1 MIDLK
6 SKFKRQ
12 IEILGICL
20 SRKYDGELNTFD
32 LAEMFGVEE
41 LTVKRD
47 LRELRENGIDIHSV
61 KGKGLGLFSKVTE
74 SKLRE
79 LIKQYSALN
88 TSDTFVDKST
98 NLFVTKLK
106 EKSLANMV
114 ILQMCIDNKK
124 TALIDYEK
132 ESEEM
137 EHGQE
142 ISPLLIFQTDNYWRV
157 LTLHKGKIKQ
167 YIMNKIIDV
176 RESNKHFT
184 PIPKEKIED
193 VFKYSFRSWLGEETF
208 KIKLQFSPKW
218 SDRIKPKQLLDSE
231 TFTENSDGSVIYE
244 ATVNSLDEIAGWVAT
259 RGEGVIVLEPS
270 ELKERVIEIA
280 KGILKNYNL

>member
-6 SKFKRQ
+6 GKFKRQ

-20 SRKYDGELNTFD
+20 SRKYEGKLNTFD

-47 LRELRENGIDIHSV
+47 LREMRENGIDIHSV
-61 KGKGLGLFSKVTE
+61 KSKGLGLFSKITD
-74 SKLRE
+74 SKIRE
-79 LIKQYSALN
+79 LIRQYSALN
-88 TSDTFVDKST
+88 TADSYVEKST
-98 NLFVTKLK
+98 SLFVTKLK

-132 ESEEM
+132 ESDEM
-137 EHGQE
+137 EYGQE
-142 ISPLLIFQTDNYWRV
+142 ISPLLIFQSDNYWRV
-157 LTLHKGKIKQ
+157 LTLHNGKIKQ
-167 YIMNKIIDV
+167 YILNKIIDV

-184 PIPKEKIED
+184 PIAKEKIED
-193 VFKYSFRSWLGEETF
+193 VFRHSFRSWLGSDKF
-208 KIKLQFSPKW
+208 KIKLRFSPKW

-231 TFTENSDGSVIYE
+231 TFIENKDGSVTYE

-259 RGEGVIVLEPS
+259 RGEGVKVLEPE
-270 ELKERVIEIA
+270 ELKERVIQIA
-280 KGILKNYNL
+280 KGILKNYE

>member
-1 MIDLK
+1 MFDLK

-20 SRKYDGELNTFD
+20 SHKYDGKLNTFD

-61 KGKGLGLFSKVTE
+61 KGRGLGLFSKVPE

-79 LIKQYSALN
+79 LIKQYSALT
-88 TSDTFVDKST
+88 TSDIFVDKST

-132 ESEEM
+132 EAGEM
-137 EHGQE
+137 EYGQE

-167 YIMNKIIDV
+167 YILNKIIDI

-193 VFKYSFRSWLGEETF
+193 VFKYSFRSWLGEDTF
-208 KIKLQFSPKW
+208 RIKLQFSPLW

-231 TFTENSDGSVIYE
+231 TFTADSDGSVIYE

-259 RGEGVIVLEPS
+259 RGEGVIVLEPV
-270 ELKERVIEIA
+270 ELKKRVIEIA
-280 KGILKNYNL
+280 KGVLKNYK

>member
-167 YIMNKIIDV
+167 YILNKIIDV
-176 RESNKHFT
+176 RESNKHFI

-208 KIKLQFSPKW
+208 KIKLQFSPTW

-231 TFTENSDGSVIYE
+231 TFTENPDGSVIYE

-259 RGEGVIVLEPS
+259 RGEGVIVLEPA

-280 KGILKNYNL
+280 KGILKNYN